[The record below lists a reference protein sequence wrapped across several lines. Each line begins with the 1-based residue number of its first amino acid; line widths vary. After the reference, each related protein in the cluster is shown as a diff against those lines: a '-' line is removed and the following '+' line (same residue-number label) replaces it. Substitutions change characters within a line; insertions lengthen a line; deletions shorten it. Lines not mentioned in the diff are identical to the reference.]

1 MIWKA
6 HTKKARAGF
15 PPSIMPVEAPV
26 APPEHACLQQQL
38 CDGERRAVA
47 HALGFGKAGLGELET
62 PQTANQSASLI
73 AELFAA
79 SILGGPQSGL
89 PIFIPLSSD
98 AVWADFIDL
107 LPRDKVVLELEVD
120 ASPSVE
126 FTTRLAELQE
136 GGFRLAL
143 RSASAEPTLA
153 CFQHASYAI
162 IELGTQRAARID
174 AQLEIL
180 SRLPLKTI
188 ARGIRSSW
196 QLQAGLMRG
205 FDWFQGGH
213 IGATTGL
220 SAYSIEPDATA
231 VMRAF
236 NLVAARDDIAKIE
249 EVIKHDAA
257 LCYRLL
263 CFVNA
268 AGFGSHYRV
277 ESIRHALSV
286 VGYDDML
293 KLLGLFSFAGV
304 REHANLRGLLNRAA
318 SRGRLVEMLGQHAFS
333 PRERGH
339 AYLIGMFSLLDRI
352 LGIPLEQAIQN
363 LNLAMP
369 ISETLLTD
377 HGRFA
382 PYLRLA
388 LALENQHLKEA
399 ELHARELGFDFDY
412 ACRTHVSAAH
422 WARNAA

>member
-6 HTKKARAGF
+6 HTKKTRAGF
-15 PPSIMPVEAPV
+15 PPSIMPAEAPV
-26 APPEHACLQQQL
+26 LPPEEVCLKQAL
-38 CDGERRAVA
+38 SDGERRAVA
-47 HALGFGKAGLGELET
+47 HVLGLGKPGIGDLT
-62 PQTANQSASLI
+62 APRTANQSAALI

-79 SILGGPQSGL
+79 NMLGAAQGL
-89 PIFIPLSSD
+89 PIFVPLSAD
-98 AVWADFIDL
+98 AVLADFVEL
-107 LPRDKVVLELEVD
+107 LPRDKVVLEVEVD
-120 ASPSVE
+120 PAPTE
-126 FTTRLAELQE
+126 AFIARLAFLQE
-136 GGFRLAL
+136 RGFRLAL
-143 RSASAEPTLA
+143 RSACDKPSLV
-153 CFQHASYAI
+153 CYQHASYAI
-162 IELGTQRAARID
+162 IELGAHRAARID
-174 AQLEIL
+174 SQLETL
-180 SRLPLKTI
+180 ARLPLKTI

-205 FDWFQGGH
+205 FDWFQGEH
-213 IGATTGL
+213 VGATTSLGG
-220 SAYSIEPDATA
+220 YPIEPDATI

-236 NLVAARDDIAKIE
+236 NMVAAHEDIAKIE

-277 ESIRHALSV
+277 ESIRHALGV

-304 REHANLRGLLNRAA
+304 REHANVRSLLNRAA

-352 LGIPLEQAIQN
+352 LGVPLEQAIEN
-363 LNLAMP
+363 LNLAVP
-369 ISETLLTD
+369 ISETLLND

-412 ACRTHVSAAH
+412 ACRTQLNAAN

>member
-6 HTKKARAGF
+6 HTRKARAGF
-15 PPSIMPVEAPV
+15 PPSIMLAEAPV
-26 APPEHACLQQQL
+26 SSPEQVCLQQLL
-38 CDGERRAVA
+38 CDGERRPVA
-47 HALGFGKAGLGELET
+47 HMLGFGKPGLGELIA
-62 PQTANQSASLI
+62 PQSANQSASLI
-73 AELFAA
+73 AEVFAA
-79 SILGGPQSGL
+79 SVLGVPQGL
-89 PIFIPLSSD
+89 PIFIPVSSD
-98 AVWADFIDL
+98 AISADFVDL
-107 LPRDKVVLELEVD
+107 VPRDKIVLELEVD
-120 ASPSVE
+120 GSPRADFVA
-126 FTTRLAELQE
+126 RLAELQE
-136 GGFRLAL
+136 RGFRLAL
-143 RSASAEPTLA
+143 RSANAEPTVA
-153 CFQHASYAI
+153 CYQHASYAI
-162 IELGTQRAARID
+162 VELGSQRAARID
-174 AQLEIL
+174 AQLEVL

-188 ARGIRSSW
+188 ARGIRSTW
-196 QLQAGLMRG
+196 QLQAALMRG
-205 FDWFQGGH
+205 FDWFQGDHLGPT
-213 IGATTGL
+213 IALGAY
-220 SAYSIEPDATA
+220 AIEPDATV

-236 NLVAARDDIAKIE
+236 NLVAVREDIAKIE

-304 REHANLRGLLNRAA
+304 REHANVRGLLNRAA
-318 SRGRLVEMLGQHAFS
+318 SRGRLVELLGQHAFS
-333 PRERGH
+333 SRERGH

-352 LGIPLEQAIQN
+352 LGIPLEQALQN
-363 LNLAMP
+363 LNLAAP
-369 ISETLLTD
+369 ISETLLND

-412 ACRTHVSAAH
+412 ACRTHVSATH